1 MGRAAG
7 EAEEEAGEVAGGEEV
22 WEAGGEA
29 RAAMRSSH
37 AVSPSKRR
45 AVATY
50 LWR

>member
-1 MGRAAG
+1 MGRAVGGEA
-7 EAEEEAGEVAGGEEV
+7 EAEEEAGEVAG
-22 WEAGGEA
+22 GGEA